1 MSTEPVA
8 DQVEQWMAWLDNEI
22 AKLTRRRE
30 ALTGVLAAYDS
41 PPPAT
46 TGVKMTV
53 TLLEGGGGGGN
64 GGGGTK
70 PKAAKKPK
78 AVHKEPPASTT
89 PPPKHRDRS
98 DRNTGRRP
106 GPKSDKPD
114 YPVIAAEV
122 IRMRATGESVAT
134 GLAAKFNVPLSTSK
148 NWVHRC
154 IELGLLPK
162 EEARLKVIED
172 NTVSDTTEVAYDGP
186 AVAASYL
193 EAVRAGVRPV
203 QNVADHFGVDRT
215 VAADWI
221 RRARDAGLL
230 PPANEPQ
237 LPDGERREILNAYKP
252 EALA

>member
-1 MSTEPVA
+1 MSTETIGVA
-8 DQVEQWMAWLDNEI
+8 FRSGGCVELVVDVQWLDI
-22 AKLTRRRE
+22 SDDDFKFVRGPVDAIRSH
-30 ALTGVLAAYDS
+30 AQVVDPP
-41 PPPAT
+41 PPPAE
-46 TGVKMTV
+46 VSIPISRPP
-53 TLLEGGGGGGN
+53 
-64 GGGGTK
+64 K
-70 PKAAKKPK
+70 PKV
-78 AVHKEPPASTT
+78 VHREPPASKT

-106 GPKSDKPD
+106 GPRSDKPD

-122 IRMRATGESVAT
+122 IRMRAAGESVAT

-148 NWVHRC
+148 NWMHRC

-162 EEARLKVIED
+162 EDARLRVVED
-172 NTVSDTTEVAYDGP
+172 NTVTDAIGVAYDGP

-193 EAVRAGVRPV
+193 EATRAGVRPV

-221 RRARDAGLL
+221 RSARDVGLL